1 MKNKE
6 GVFMKFYICR
16 KCGSILTDFNHV
28 CAGLTCCGEK
38 VEELVAGTT
47 DGAREKHVPAV
58 KIDGQKVCVQ
68 VGEVE
73 HPMMEKH
80 YIQFIA
86 IATKKGGQIAK
97 LTPED
102 KPYAEFVLADGDEF
116 EYALEYC
123 NLHGLWQG
131 K

>member
-1 MKNKE
+1 MDWK
-6 GVFMKFYICR
+6 IS
-16 KCGSILTDFNHV
+16 KCAACGKMIATLQDSPCPTV
-28 CAGLTCCGEK
+28 CCGQDME
-38 VEELVAGTT
+38 VLVPGTT
-47 DGAREKHVPAV
+47 DAATEKHVPAV
-58 KIDGQKVCVQ
+58 TIDGNIVKVA

-123 NLHGLWQG
+123 NLHGLW
-131 K
+131 KADV

>member
-1 MKNKE
+1 
-6 GVFMKFYICR
+6 
-16 KCGSILTDFNHV
+16 
-28 CAGLTCCGEK
+28 
-38 VEELVAGTT
+38 
-47 DGAREKHVPAV
+47 
-58 KIDGQKVCVQ
+58 
-68 VGEVE
+68 
-73 HPMMEKH
+73 MMEKH